1 MSNYTLEQK
10 ALAFLKGE
18 LWWRKPKSQNHIDS
32 QWSSVRGD
40 ISGVAEESDLERERF
55 EYHIGPTPP
64 KELTETELELVEML
78 ERLLHFNDIARHPEL
93 ARAGVEVEAEALA
106 KKVRG
111 AA

>member
-78 ERLLHFNDIARHPEL
+78 ERLLAFNDMVRGKGTE
-93 ARAGVEVEAEALA
+93 RACIEVEAAALI
-106 KKVRG
+106 KKTRG